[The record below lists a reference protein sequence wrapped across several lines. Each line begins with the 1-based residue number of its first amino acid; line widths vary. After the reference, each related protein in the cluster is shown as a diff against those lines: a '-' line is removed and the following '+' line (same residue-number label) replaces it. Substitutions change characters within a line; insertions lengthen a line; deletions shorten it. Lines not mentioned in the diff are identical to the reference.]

1 MTHTL
6 SHTQAIY
13 TLNEH
18 DLVATTPSLMG
29 HEKGGN
35 NIKMHTSYLSLPSA
49 ISLCSVNS
57 VLFEIDKLNFN
68 TLASFL

>member
-18 DLVATTPSLMG
+18 DLVASLMG

-35 NIKMHTSYLSLPSA
+35 NIKMYTSYLSLPSA

-68 TLASFL
+68 THASFL